1 MAPKQIAA
9 GQWHGGSEA
18 HVVEDLDEVS
28 DGSFFRLDQSL
39 ACAQSVC
46 VCVTSRSH
54 SRGLDLTHF
63 VAQSQGAPEAEI
75 GQVPTKTP
83 IFCL

>member
-46 VCVTSRSH
+46 VCHKPFAFTGLGFNSL
-54 SRGLDLTHF
+54 RGT
-63 VAQSQGAPEAEI
+63 VAG
-75 GQVPTKTP
+75 GT
-83 IFCL
+83 